1 MQLDMRD
8 QELILKINWIGYLE
22 QAFKMN
28 RIYTQV
34 QISGWQILLKEF
46 GRDIENDENAK
57 KVQIEIILYSLYGL
71 PQSLKFY
78 KALMG
83 VNKR

>member
-8 QELILKINWIGYLE
+8 QKLILKINWIGD

-28 RIYTQV
+28 RICTQV

-46 GRDIENDENAK
+46 RWDIENDENAK
-57 KVQIEIILYSLYGL
+57 KVQIEIILYSL
-71 PQSLKFY
+71 
-78 KALMG
+78 
-83 VNKR
+83 

>member
-1 MQLDMRD
+1 
-8 QELILKINWIGYLE
+8 
-22 QAFKMN
+22 MN
-28 RIYTQV
+28 IIYTQV

-83 VNKR
+83 VNKRTLKYFY

>member
-8 QELILKINWIGYLE
+8 QELILKINWIGYLN

-28 RIYTQV
+28 IIHTQV

-46 GRDIENDENAK
+46 GRDIEIDENAK
-57 KVQIEIILYSLYGL
+57 KVRIEIILYSL
-71 PQSLKFY
+71 
-78 KALMG
+78 
-83 VNKR
+83 